1 MAPKGGAGGL
11 GLLRPITGNR
21 HRLSVYSRW
30 SLSAALFVLWQRE
43 APLEALGGQG
53 SQSFCRSRQLIGGP
67 LVGLLDGSSRSAS
80 LRRPVPALSP
90 HDRGGNGQ
98 MLKLAVVLEMR
109 PDWTEFLLWDAAWL
123 AFKYYG
129 SPFNL
134 VPRPSD
140 SSPSS
145 RSARLHHTL
154 LRLRDSESTVEAH
167 AGAGPPPTP
176 PR

>member
-1 MAPKGGAGGL
+1 MAPEEAREDQASYAQSQAIDTVCQSILGGAC
-11 GLLRPITGNR
+11 LRPCASFGDGK
-21 HRLSVYSRW
+21 RLSRHC
-30 SLSAALFVLWQRE
+30 
-43 APLEALGGQG
+43 GGQG

-67 LVGLLDGSSRSAS
+67 LVGLLDGSSHSAS

-98 MLKLAVVLEMR
+98 ILRLAVVLEMR

-154 LRLRDSESTVEAH
+154 FRLRDSESTEPH
-167 AGAGPPPTP
+167 AGAGPSPTP